1 MGRDLNAKF
10 YVGHV
15 GKDSKK
21 LLGNG
26 NFRKYNEAVTKA
38 EKVAK
43 KDGNA
48 RVVSPRGVALWTH
61 DKKGLFQAGKINKEA
76 KRFYR
81 AEDGYVDMNTYA
93 SDYLEL
99 EDEYFDWGVWNSAKI
114 GFGVGLGWMA
124 LSVFAGILYSFVER
138 GRSNE

>member
-1 MGRDLNAKF
+1 MARDLNAKF

-15 GKDSKK
+15 GKDSDK

-26 NFRKYNEAVTKA
+26 NFRKYNDAVAKA
-38 EKVAK
+38 EKVAE

-61 DKKGLFQAGKINKEA
+61 DA

-81 AEDGYVDMNTYA
+81 AEDGHVDMNSYA
-93 SDYLEL
+93 SEYLDAEEGYYLVNHFQIL
-99 EDEYFDWGVWNSAKI
+99 EGAKL
-114 GFGVGLGWMA
+114 GFGVGLGLMA
-124 LSVFAGILYSFVER
+124 LSIVSGFAYTLISKE
-138 GRSNE
+138 

>member
-10 YVGHV
+10 YVGHT
-15 GKDSKK
+15 GKDSEK

-26 NFRKYNEAVTKA
+26 NFRKYKKAVEKA

-43 KDGNA
+43 KDGNS

-61 DKKGLFQAGKINKEA
+61 DNKGLFQKGKINKEA

-81 AEDGYVDMNTYA
+81 AEDGYVDMNSYA
-93 SDYLEL
+93 SDYIEL
-99 EDEYFDWGVWNSAKI
+99 EDDYFNLGVVNSAKL
-114 GFGVGLGWMA
+114 GFGFGLGLMA
-124 LSVFAGILYSFVER
+124 LSMLTGILYSFIER
-138 GRSNE
+138 GKSNE